1 MRSISTWP
9 QVCGG
14 VLSPWASLPVGGGLS
29 SLQRMA
35 DPKLWTRGRV
45 RRGRAECV
53 DPGEAT
59 CRGPF
64 STGRGHRGLV
74 GGAMGSHGVSDG
86 RGLGW
91 SGFHPVIKA
100 VGPGLEPFPP
110 TQGELSPDRQ
120 GR

>member
-1 MRSISTWP
+1 
-9 QVCGG
+9 
-14 VLSPWASLPVGGGLS
+14 
-29 SLQRMA
+29 
-35 DPKLWTRGRV
+35 
-45 RRGRAECV
+45 
-53 DPGEAT
+53 
-59 CRGPF
+59 
-64 STGRGHRGLV
+64 
-74 GGAMGSHGVSDG
+74 MGSHGVSDG